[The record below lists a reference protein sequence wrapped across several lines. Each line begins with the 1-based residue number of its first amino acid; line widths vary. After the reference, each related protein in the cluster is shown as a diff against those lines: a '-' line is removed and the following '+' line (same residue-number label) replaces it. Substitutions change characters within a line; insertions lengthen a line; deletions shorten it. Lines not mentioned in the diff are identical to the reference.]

1 MKGPIGIFDSG
12 YGGLT
17 VLKSIQNLLPNYDC
31 IYLGDNARAPYGARS
46 FEVINQYTLEA
57 VEYLFN
63 QNCPIVILA
72 CNTSSAKALRNIQK
86 NILPNKYPNK
96 KVLGVI
102 RPTTEEVGH
111 FTKNKVLGVI
121 RPTTEEVGHFT
132 KSGYVGIMGTAGT
145 IVSNSYPIEIS
156 KLFPNVQV
164 VQQSCPMWV
173 PLVENNTF
181 LEEGGQYY
189 IKKYIDELLEKEP
202 RIDTVVLACTHYP
215 ILKESIEKFLP
226 KEVKLFDQGDLVAD
240 KLIEYFKRHLII
252 DGKISK
258 SGNIEIFTTEES
270 EKFDDH
276 LNLFYDSN
284 YSSKTVQI
292 I

>member
-57 VEYLFN
+57 VEHLFKR
-63 QNCPIVILA
+63 NCPIVILA

-86 NILPNKYPNK
+86 NILPNKYPNRK
-96 KVLGVI
+96 L
-102 RPTTEEVGH
+102 
-111 FTKNKVLGVI
+111 LGVI

-156 KLFPNVQV
+156 KLFPEVQV

-226 KEVKLFDQGDLVAD
+226 KGVKLFDQGDLVAE
-240 KLIEYFKRHLII
+240 KLIEYFKRHSII
-252 DGKISK
+252 DNQISK
-258 SGNIEIFTTEES
+258 SENIEIFTTEES
-270 EKFDDH
+270 
-276 LNLFYDSN
+276 
-284 YSSKTVQI
+284 
-292 I
+292 

>member
-17 VLKSIQNLLPNYDC
+17 VLKSVQNLLPNYDC

-46 FEVINQYTLEA
+46 FEVINQYTHEA

-63 QNCPIVILA
+63 ENCPIVILA

-86 NILPNKYPNK
+86 NILPNNYPNK
-96 KVLGVI
+96 
-102 RPTTEEVGH
+102 
-111 FTKNKVLGVI
+111 KVLGVI

-156 KLFPNVQV
+156 KFFPNVQV

-226 KEVKLFDQGDLVAD
+226 EEVKLFDQGDLVAD
-240 KLIEYFKRHLII
+240 KLIEYFKRHSVI
-252 DGKISK
+252 DNQISK

-276 LNLFYDSN
+276 LNLFYNSN

>member
-17 VLKSIQNLLPNYDC
+17 VLKSIQNSSPNYDC

-63 QNCPIVILA
+63 LNCPIVILA

-86 NILPNKYPNK
+86 NILPNKFPNK

-111 FTKNKVLGVI
+111 FTK
-121 RPTTEEVGHFT
+121 T
-132 KSGYVGIMGTAGT
+132 GYIGIMGTAGT
-145 IVSNSYPIEIS
+145 VVSNSYPIEIS
-156 KLFPNVQV
+156 KLFPNLQV
-164 VQQSCPMWV
+164 IQQSCPMWV

-181 LEEGGQYY
+181 LEDGGQYY
-189 IKKYIDELLEKEP
+189 IKKYIYELLEKEP

-215 ILKESIEKFLP
+215 ILKESIEKILP
-226 KEVKLFDQGDLVAD
+226 SGVKLFDQGDLVAD
-240 KLIEYFKRHLII
+240 KLIEYFKRHSSI
-252 DGKISK
+252 DNQVSK
-258 SGNIEIFTTEES
+258 RGNIEILTTEES
-270 EKFDDH
+270 EKFDEH
-276 LNLFYDSN
+276 LNLFYNSN

-292 I
+292 V

>member
-111 FTKNKVLGVI
+111 FTK
-121 RPTTEEVGHFT
+121 
-132 KSGYVGIMGTAGT
+132 SGYVGIMGTAGT

-156 KLFPNVQV
+156 KLFPNVHALLSNCMVNGQV
-164 VQQSCPMWV
+164 
-173 PLVENNTF
+173 
-181 LEEGGQYY
+181 
-189 IKKYIDELLEKEP
+189 
-202 RIDTVVLACTHYP
+202 
-215 ILKESIEKFLP
+215 
-226 KEVKLFDQGDLVAD
+226 
-240 KLIEYFKRHLII
+240 
-252 DGKISK
+252 
-258 SGNIEIFTTEES
+258 
-270 EKFDDH
+270 
-276 LNLFYDSN
+276 
-284 YSSKTVQI
+284 
-292 I
+292 

>member
-63 QNCPIVILA
+63 ENCPIVILA

-86 NILPNKYPNK
+86 NILPVKFPDK
-96 KVLGVI
+96 
-102 RPTTEEVGH
+102 
-111 FTKNKVLGVI
+111 KVLGVI

-145 IVSNSYPIEIS
+145 IVSNSYPIEIA

-226 KEVKLFDQGDLVAD
+226 NGVKLFDQGDLVAD
-240 KLIEYFKRHLII
+240 KLISYFKRHSNI
-252 DGKISK
+252 DHEISK
-258 SGNIEIFTTEES
+258 KGKIEIFTSEES
-270 EKFDDH
+270 EKFDEH
-276 LNLFYDSN
+276 LDLFYNSN
-284 YSSKTVQI
+284 YRSQTVQI

>member
-57 VEYLFN
+57 VEYLFK

-111 FTKNKVLGVI
+111 FTK
-121 RPTTEEVGHFT
+121 
-132 KSGYVGIMGTAGT
+132 SGYIGVMGTAGT

-173 PLVENNTF
+173 HLVENNTF

-189 IKKYIDELLEKEP
+189 IKKYVDELLEKEP
-202 RIDTVVLACTHYP
+202 RVDTVVLACTHYP

-226 KEVKLFDQGDLVAD
+226 KRVKLFDQGDLVAD
-240 KLIEYFKRHLII
+240 KLIEYFKRHSII
-252 DGKISK
+252 DEQISK
-258 SGNIEIFTTEES
+258 SGKIEIFTSEES

-276 LNLFYDSN
+276 LNLFYNSN
-284 YSSKTVQI
+284 YSSQTVQI

>member
-86 NILPNKYPNK
+86 NILPVKFPDK
-96 KVLGVI
+96 
-102 RPTTEEVGH
+102 
-111 FTKNKVLGVI
+111 KVLGVI

-145 IVSNSYPIEIS
+145 IVSNSYPIEIA
-156 KLFPNVQV
+156 KLFSNVQV

-226 KEVKLFDQGDLVAD
+226 NGVKLFDQGDLVAD
-240 KLIEYFKRHLII
+240 KLISYFKRHSII
-252 DGKISK
+252 DNLISK
-258 SGNIEIFTTEES
+258 SGNIDIFTTEES
-270 EKFDDH
+270 EKFDEH
-276 LNLFYDSN
+276 LDLFYNSN
-284 YSSKTVQI
+284 YRSQTVQI

>member
-57 VEYLFN
+57 VEFLFN

-86 NILPNKYPNK
+86 NILPIKFTNK

-111 FTKNKVLGVI
+111 FTKTGFI
-121 RPTTEEVGHFT
+121 
-132 KSGYVGIMGTAGT
+132 GIMGTAGT
-145 IVSNSYPIEIS
+145 VVSNSYPIEIA

-189 IKKYIDELLEKEP
+189 IKKYVDELLEKEP

-215 ILKESIEKFLP
+215 ILKETIERFLP
-226 KEVKLFDQGDLVAD
+226 NGVKLFDQGDLVAD
-240 KLIEYFKRHLII
+240 KLISYFNRHSNI
-252 DGKISK
+252 DHEISK
-258 SGNIEIFTTEES
+258 KGKIEIFTTEES
-270 EKFDDH
+270 EKFDEH
-276 LNLFYDSN
+276 LNLFYNSN
-284 YSSKTVQI
+284 YISKTVQI

>member
-111 FTKNKVLGVI
+111 FTK
-121 RPTTEEVGHFT
+121 
-132 KSGYVGIMGTAGT
+132 SGYVGIMGTAGT

-156 KLFPNVQV
+156 KLFPNVHV

-226 KEVKLFDQGDLVAD
+226 EEVKLFDQGDLVAD
-240 KLIEYFKRHLII
+240 KLIEYFKRHSII
-252 DGKISK
+252 DDQISK

-270 EKFDDH
+270 DKFDDH
-276 LNLFYDSN
+276 LNLFYNSN
-284 YSSKTVQI
+284 YSSNTVQI

>member
-1 MKGPIGIFDSG
+1 
-12 YGGLT
+12 
-17 VLKSIQNLLPNYDC
+17 
-31 IYLGDNARAPYGARS
+31 
-46 FEVINQYTLEA
+46 
-57 VEYLFN
+57 
-63 QNCPIVILA
+63 
-72 CNTSSAKALRNIQK
+72 
-86 NILPNKYPNK
+86 
-96 KVLGVI
+96 
-102 RPTTEEVGH
+102 
-111 FTKNKVLGVI
+111 
-121 RPTTEEVGHFT
+121 
-132 KSGYVGIMGTAGT
+132 MGTAGT

-156 KLFPNVQV
+156 KLFPNVKV

-215 ILKESIEKFLP
+215 ILKESIERFLP
-226 KEVKLFDQGDLVAD
+226 KEVKLFAQGDLVAD
-240 KLIEYFKRHLII
+240 KLIEYFKRHSII
-252 DGKISK
+252 DDQISK

-270 EKFDDH
+270 DKFDDH